1 MGTGRESVGD
11 DEIRGLL
18 QRLGLDATL
27 EGTAALDVE
36 RDWNDALSLGEQH
49 LLSVARVI
57 LAAPYFVFLDRLRA
71 AIEPARFDGV
81 LKLLSARSITYLT
94 IGNGG
99 DALDD
104 YDAVL
109 EIVNDGSWTWTS
121 AGAARS
127 SGVGQGVTRS

>member
-1 MGTGRESVGD
+1 MGTGEEKIAD
-11 DEIRGLL
+11 EEIRGLL
-18 QRLGLDATL
+18 HRLGLEAAL
-27 EGTAALDVE
+27 EGTAGLDVE

-57 LAAPYFVFLDRLRA
+57 LASPHFVFLDRLRA
-71 AIEPARFDGV
+71 AMEPARFDGI

-109 EIVNDGSWTWTS
+109 EIANDGSWSWTGDAGREDAGSS
-121 AGAARS
+121 ARVA
-127 SGVGQGVTRS
+127 T